1 VKSGRKPG
9 VITNCPHK
17 NLKHFA
23 KGMCNHCYHR
33 YGRKGTATACK
44 HTDRMNYAKGMC
56 QNCYINAY
64 NKEKRKL
71 KAKAGIKAKAGQ
83 EKPLMGQAN

>member
-1 VKSGRKPG
+1 MK
-9 VITNCPHK
+9 
-17 NLKHFA
+17 
-23 KGMCNHCYHR
+23 
-33 YGRKGTATACK
+33 
-44 HTDRMNYAKGMC
+44 DRHASIASLASSSQGMC

-83 EKPLMGQAN
+83 EKPLMGQAKSAE